1 MESEGVCQGAG
12 VLSSVPAAP
21 AYLALALLV
30 LSVLRLLQ
38 SVCRGVYHCFL
49 GQLLGLNVDFKKYA
63 GKWAVVTGAS
73 DGIGRAYAEQLAE
86 KGLNIVL
93 ISRTLSKLEEVA
105 AGIQEKYKVQTKV
118 LSVDFSSNDRGCYEV
133 IRKLIS
139 DLEVSVLVNNVGMS
153 FPYPE
158 YFTLVPDGDRLM
170 DQMIQA
176 NCTSA
181 TLMMRLVLPGMVSR
195 HDGVVINVSS
205 LSNMYPLPLL
215 SVYAATK
222 KYSESV
228 SLATACEYQQFG
240 VIIQSVKPA
249 FVSTKMSKIRKASW
263 NVPTPDAYVSQALT
277 TVGLEET
284 TYGYLPHK
292 IRGYFQEVAFNSMP
306 LHCMLALSLRMMSGL
321 RKLRYKKDK
330 KDDPIKELKK
340 KQ

>member
-1 MESEGVCQGAG
+1 MGSEDVCQSPDILSGVPSVVLYAG
-12 VLSSVPAAP
+12 L
-21 AYLALALLV
+21 LLLV
-30 LSVLRLLQ
+30 VAVLKLLVSLS
-38 SVCRGVYHCFL
+38 RGVYHCFL

-73 DGIGRAYAEQLAE
+73 DGIGKAYAEQLAK

-105 AGIQEKYKVQTKV
+105 AAIQEKYKVETKV
-118 LSVDFSSNDRGCYEV
+118 LSVDFSTNDRGCYEV

-139 DLEVSVLVNNVGMS
+139 DLEVAVLVNNVGMS

-158 YFTLVPDGDRLM
+158 YFTLVPEGDRLM

-176 NCTSA
+176 NCTA
-181 TLMMRLVLPGMVSR
+181 QTLMMRLILPAMVSR

-215 SVYAATK
+215 SVYAGTK
-222 KYSESV
+222 QYSEAV
-228 SLATACEYQQFG
+228 SLATACEYKEFG

-263 NVPTPDAYVSQALT
+263 NVPTPDDYVRPART
-277 TVGLEET
+277 TVGLEEST
-284 TYGYLPHK
+284 HGYFPHK
-292 IRGYFQEVAFNSMP
+292 VRRYLKEVASNNLPRS
-306 LHCMLALSLRMMSGL
+306 
-321 RKLRYKKDK
+321 
-330 KDDPIKELKK
+330 
-340 KQ
+340 